1 MNVMNRKLFA
11 NRDARRKLAS
21 MGGIVTSSPELITS
35 VQSFRRGGRTISF
48 GNTKLL
54 LFDDG
59 EMYADLQLNYRSS
72 WLLEKLY
79 RANPVFKESFT
90 FVYTKT
96 GLVRNMISDLYFTD
110 DHLITH

>member
-1 MNVMNRKLFA
+1 MSEQDFNLYDLEEKTLDSLLNLPELSKSKYINELIERFYPTV
-11 NRDARRKLAS
+11 NRD
-21 MGGIVTSSPELITS
+21 E
-35 VQSFRRGGRTISF
+35 
-48 GNTKLL
+48 
-54 LFDDG
+54 
-59 EMYADLQLNYRSS
+59 EMYADLQLSYRSS
-72 WLLEKLY
+72 WLVEKVY

>member
-1 MNVMNRKLFA
+1 MSKREFNLYDLEEKTLDNLL
-11 NRDARRKLAS
+11 NL
-21 MGGIVTSSPELITS
+21 PELSKSKYINELIERFYPE
-35 VQSFRRGGRTISF
+35 V
-48 GNTKLL
+48 NP
-54 LFDDG
+54 DG

>member
-1 MNVMNRKLFA
+1 MKKINLEYLNPFGAGILCG
-11 NRDARRKLAS
+11 S
-21 MGGIVTSSPELITS
+21 MPNELIERFYPE
-35 VQSFRRGGRTISF
+35 V
-48 GNTKLL
+48 NP
-54 LFDDG
+54 DG